1 MIRKATHD
9 DIPALVGF
17 LERHIETSMF
27 LLGNLEAHGL
37 DNTEHRHGTAYFL
50 RETGDGI
57 TGVFGATNGGY
68 LTCQLPGIGKTEA
81 QTYAHLLKG
90 YTLRGMTGE
99 DAQVSTILDALP
111 LPADPWHINLTQPL
125 YALDLAELGQSD
137 DTIRKPATGDRAV
150 LETWLDHYLRDTGV
164 MPEAGIV
171 DEVAVRAGAA
181 VQSPTMRL
189 LLDDTGTPIAMSD
202 LNARAGHAVQIGGV
216 FVPRDR
222 RGQGLGGRVVAAQ
235 LAELREQGLTRA
247 ILFAASPDAAKAY
260 EKIGFRRIGDY
271 RIAMLKTP
279 TTLSDPT

>member
-1 MIRKATHD
+1 MIRKATPD
-9 DIPALVGF
+9 DIPALVAF

-37 DNTEHRHGTAYFL
+37 DNAEHPHGTSYFL

-68 LTCQLPGIGKTEA
+68 LMCQLPGIGKTEA

-90 YTLRGMTGE
+90 YTLRGMTGD
-99 DAQVSTILDALP
+99 DAQVSTILNALP
-111 LPADPWHINLTQPL
+111 LGQDSWHIDLVQPL
-125 YALDLAELGQSD
+125 YALDLADLGQTD
-137 DTIRKPATGDRAV
+137 DRIRKPDAGDRAV
-150 LETWLDHYLRDTGV
+150 LEAWLDHYLRDTGV

-181 VQSPTMRL
+181 VQSPSLRL
-189 LLDDTGTPIAMSD
+189 LLDAAGTPIAMSD

-235 LAELREQGLTRA
+235 LAELRAQEITRA

-271 RIAMLKTP
+271 RIAMLKAP
-279 TTLSDPT
+279 TRLGDPT

>member
-90 YTLRGMTGE
+90 YTLRGMTGD
-99 DAQVSTILDALP
+99 DAQVATILDALP
-111 LPADPWHINLTQPL
+111 VPEDGWHINLTQPL
-125 YALDLAELGQSD
+125 YALDLNGLPQSPD
-137 DTIRKPATGDRAV
+137 QIRGPADKDRAL
-150 LETWLDHYLRDTGV
+150 LEVWLDHYLRDTGV

-171 DEVAVRAGAA
+171 DEIAVRAAAA
-181 VQSPTMRL
+181 VQSRSLRL
-189 LLDDTGTPIAMSD
+189 LLDEAGTPIAMSD
-202 LNARAGHAVQIGGV
+202 VNARAGHAVQIGGV

-235 LAELREQGLTRA
+235 LAELKSQGITRA
-247 ILFAASPDAAKAY
+247 ILFAASADAAKAY

-279 TTLSDPT
+279 VTLGNPS